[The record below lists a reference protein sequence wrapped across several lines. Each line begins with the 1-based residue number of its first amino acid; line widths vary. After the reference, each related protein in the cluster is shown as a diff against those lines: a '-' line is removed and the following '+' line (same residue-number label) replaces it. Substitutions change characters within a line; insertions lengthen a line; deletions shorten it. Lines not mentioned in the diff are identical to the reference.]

1 MLLFMSLMILL
12 PDVVCHIPATAS
24 CLVGKTNLLKHNY
37 YHRGDLIIAGII
49 SQFYMIS
56 DAVDFRRHPS
66 EDLVDDL
73 MYTAIRYLSL
83 I

>member
-1 MLLFMSLMILL
+1 MFLFMSLMILL

-24 CLVGKTNLLKHNY
+24 CVLGNPNLLKHNY

-56 DAVDFRRHPS
+56 DAVNFRRHPS
-66 EDLVDDL
+66 EELVDDL
-73 MYTAIRYLSL
+73 MYIAIKRN